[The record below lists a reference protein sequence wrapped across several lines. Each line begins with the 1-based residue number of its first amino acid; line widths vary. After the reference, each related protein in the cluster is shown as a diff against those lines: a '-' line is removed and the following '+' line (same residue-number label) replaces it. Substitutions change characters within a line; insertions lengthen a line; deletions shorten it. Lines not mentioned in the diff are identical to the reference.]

1 MLADRLPHFEHD
13 HRASM
18 EMMRAVAGGGKP
30 PEEAVRLMAHV
41 AATKSIYLDRMRGE
55 AVGRT
60 IFPPWGMEEICA
72 SLATVQTGWLDYLR
86 ALTPELRHSPNEFES
101 LSRGGRFQV
110 SRRVTCVQ
118 VVLPGQYHRGQVARV
133 LRECGLQPPSTDMLF
148 APQTDIVRVG

>member
-1 MLADRLPHFEHD
+1 MLADLLPLFEHD

-30 PEEAVRLMAHV
+30 PAEAVRLMAHV

-72 SLATVQTGWLDYLR
+72 SLATVQTGRLDYLR

-101 LSRGGRFQV
+101 LSRGGRFRV
-110 SRRVTCVQ
+110 SHRVTCVQ
-118 VVLPGQYHRGQVARV
+118 VVLLASTIGARSHASFASAGSSRHRPTCCSPRRPT
-133 LRECGLQPPSTDMLF
+133 L
-148 APQTDIVRVG
+148 